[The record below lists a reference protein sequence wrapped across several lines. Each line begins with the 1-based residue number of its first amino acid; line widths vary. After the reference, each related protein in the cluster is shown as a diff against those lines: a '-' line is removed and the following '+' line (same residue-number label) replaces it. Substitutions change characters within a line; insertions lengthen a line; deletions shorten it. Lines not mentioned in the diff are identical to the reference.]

1 MAKRRYLDFTFT
13 SGSESID
20 IDINGLTKSMINNH
34 TSALNSFV
42 YHSRQVFAAE
52 FESNLKREAPRD
64 TGNLRNKIK
73 VTVNGEQLKISGPR
87 YMRQVI
93 NGRSAMQ
100 ADSGKAFKFTING
113 KTIYATRIRGS
124 RANDFI
130 TRAFEVT
137 LKDAESLSKKA
148 LARAIR
154 DIE

>member
-1 MAKRRYLDFTFT
+1 MAKRRYLYLGFD
-13 SGSESID
+13 SGRESID

-34 TSALNSFV
+34 TSALHSFA
-42 YHSRQVFAAE
+42 YHSRQLFASE
-52 FESNLKREAPRD
+52 LESNLKREAPRD
-64 TGNLRNKIK
+64 TGNLRNKLR

-100 ADSGKAFKFTING
+100 ADSDKAFKFKVGG
-113 KTIYATRIRGS
+113 KTIYATRIRGT

-130 TRAFEVT
+130 ARAFELT
-137 LKDAESLSKKA
+137 IRNAESLSKKA